1 MGNADTLFVF
11 QRDVDK
17 ARQRLIKGDQPSTN

>member
-1 MGNADTLFVF
+1 MGNADNLFVF

-17 ARQRLIKGDQPSTN
+17 ARQRLVKGDQPASN